1 METANVEMGAGGW
14 IAAPGAG
21 RKNNNSPSLDK
32 IEPDA
37 KVLGPNP
44 PVGLRPL

>member
-1 METANVEMGAGGW
+1 MEKANVKMQWARGITAARGGAE
-14 IAAPGAG
+14 
-21 RKNNNSPSLDK
+21 NNNSPSLDK

-37 KVLGPNP
+37 KALGPNP